1 MKRIKTITTRDMARL
16 HASLQA
22 RLPAALQI
30 SIASSARKS
39 KMLTAALHD
48 AAPFFLFV
56 SLKDNQ

>member
-1 MKRIKTITTRDMARL
+1 VSARL

-30 SIASSARKS
+30 STASSARKS

-48 AAPFFLFV
+48 AAPLFLFASV
-56 SLKDNQ
+56 KEKQ